1 MCIPFNILCSPLKEK
16 FNSDGNESIDGGA
29 TDRRNEHDNNNNNK
43 KSHLRRWMS
52 KRFIERNAEYKSHRE
67 ELRMK
72 EKRPYK
78 TLVIRERERERDLYS
93 VCICTCIGVKEF
105 PPQNLNPPSH
115 IQSLYTLILCTMTP
129 NNA

>member
-1 MCIPFNILCSPLKEK
+1 
-16 FNSDGNESIDGGA
+16 
-29 TDRRNEHDNNNNNK
+29 
-43 KSHLRRWMS
+43 MS
-52 KRFIERNAEYKSHRE
+52 KRFIERNTEYKSHRE

-78 TLVIRERERERDLYS
+78 TLVIREREREREGFIQ
-93 VCICTCIGVKEF
+93 CICTCIGVKEF
-105 PPQNLNPPSH
+105 PPQNLNPPSR

>member
-1 MCIPFNILCSPLKEK
+1 
-16 FNSDGNESIDGGA
+16 
-29 TDRRNEHDNNNNNK
+29 
-43 KSHLRRWMS
+43 MS
-52 KRFIERNAEYKSHRE
+52 KRFIERNTEYKSHRE

-78 TLVIRERERERDLYS
+78 TLVIREREREGFIQ
-93 VCICTCIGVKEF
+93 CICMCTSRGQGISSSKFE
-105 PPQNLNPPSH
+105 PPSR